1 MKLYYPNKL
10 SFKYIVDINNYKH
23 LMYYSV
29 LIKCNY
35 VMIFSQVTFFS
46 ALYNKIWI
54 TIYIILY
61 Y

>member
-46 ALYNKIWI
+46 ALYNKI
-54 TIYIILY
+54 
-61 Y
+61 